1 MPKLTNPLIDSIF
14 KRIFG
19 KMGQSE
25 EFLIDFLNEIF
36 ADDPDF
42 NKIVSVIYG
51 NPERNEETIIGKR
64 IIYDIHCTTSNGH
77 HFLVEMQKSSQ
88 RNFMKRAFYYES
100 RLITDQLSRF
110 KEEGEREK
118 VSKYEYCPVVGVFLC
133 DFINPELPK
142 RTLVRSVMSDEQT
155 GKPVSRLMRMAY
167 IQLPLFKKTKEEC
180 VTGFDKWIYVLK
192 NMEKLDNLPFEEYKN
207 QIFKRLESVA
217 SYAALTGEEKARYD
231 EDWKWAADYNETMAY
246 QYDQGLEQ
254 GIEQE
259 KWQTAKILKDKGM
272 DFDFI
277 SSVTGLSINT
287 LRNHLK

>member
-1 MPKLTNPLIDSIF
+1 MIFTAQHLTVIISLLRCRNPLRGI
-14 KRIFG
+14 
-19 KMGQSE
+19 
-25 EFLIDFLNEIF
+25 
-36 ADDPDF
+36 
-42 NKIVSVIYG
+42 
-51 NPERNEETIIGKR
+51 
-64 IIYDIHCTTSNGH
+64 
-77 HFLVEMQKSSQ
+77 
-88 RNFMKRAFYYES
+88 
-100 RLITDQLSRF
+100 
-110 KEEGEREK
+110 
-118 VSKYEYCPVVGVFLC
+118 
-133 DFINPELPK
+133 
-142 RTLVRSVMSDEQT
+142 
-155 GKPVSRLMRMAY
+155 

-192 NMEKLDNLPFEEYKN
+192 NMEKLENLPFEDYKN